1 MPNSNGRPAFGR
13 RSGTVTVIEE
23 PVRRNAA
30 RTAKIVFYV
39 VWITVGLLAAT
50 VAASKWHP
58 IIALFLGAA
67 IGAATGL
74 IAAAFIIAWP
84 VLRAIWW
91 WLPELLI
98 TASLIVGWIQLAAH
112 TDLAIRLCA
121 VAVITGVPAAIP
133 QVRRYIIALAWCLI
147 IRHRLRTCFNE
158 FIITNRTGSL
168 PLILW
173 AHPTPAGVRTWVWL
187 RPGLALSDLQDRLDL
202 IAVACWSA
210 SVTAEAASETNAA
223 HIRLDIKLR
232 DALTATIKPPLLG
245 LVHGPSPAP
254 ERDDTPVP
262 TALDLPDVAAT
273 DVTPTRPSR
282 ADKAPATHPAI
293 KPVQTAAPGDDIE
306 DWI

>member
-98 TASLIVGWIQLAAH
+98 AAGLVFGWIQLADH
-112 TDLAIRLCA
+112 TDLAL
-121 VAVITGVPAAIP
+121 
-133 QVRRYIIALAWCLI
+133 
-147 IRHRLRTCFNE
+147 
-158 FIITNRTGSL
+158 
-168 PLILW
+168 
-173 AHPTPAGVRTWVWL
+173 
-187 RPGLALSDLQDRLDL
+187 
-202 IAVACWSA
+202 SA
-210 SVTAEAASETNAA
+210 SARSPSSPAS
-223 HIRLDIKLR
+223 
-232 DALTATIKPPLLG
+232 PP
-245 LVHGPSPAP
+245 PSP
-254 ERDDTPVP
+254 RS
-262 TALDLPDVAAT
+262 AAT
-273 DVTPTRPSR
+273 SSPWRG
-282 ADKAPATHPAI
+282 A
-293 KPVQTAAPGDDIE
+293 
-306 DWI
+306 

>member
-58 IIALFLGAA
+58 IIALFLGAV

-121 VAVITGVPAAIP
+121 VAVVTGVPAAIP
-133 QVRRYIIALAWCLI
+133 QVRRYIIAAAWCLI

-210 SVTAEAASETNAA
+210 SVTAEAASDTNAA
-223 HIRLDIKLR
+223 YIRLDIKLR

-245 LVHGPSPAP
+245 LIHGPAPAP

-262 TALDLPDVAAT
+262 TALDLPDVAPA
-273 DVTPTRPSR
+273 DVTPARPSR
-282 ADKAPATHPAI
+282 TDKTPAI
-293 KPVQTAAPGDDIE
+293 KPVQATTPGDGIE

>member
-112 TDLAIRLCA
+112 TDLSIRLCR
-121 VAVITGVPAAIP
+121 G
-133 QVRRYIIALAWCLI
+133 RRHHRRPR
-147 IRHRLRTCFNE
+147 RHPP
-158 FIITNRTGSL
+158 GPPL
-168 PLILW
+168 P
-173 AHPTPAGVRTWVWL
+173 H
-187 RPGLALSDLQDRLDL
+187 RPGVVPD
-202 IAVACWSA
+202 
-210 SVTAEAASETNAA
+210 
-223 HIRLDIKLR
+223 H
-232 DALTATIKPPLLG
+232 
-245 LVHGPSPAP
+245 PAP
-254 ERDDTPVP
+254 AP
-262 TALDLPDVAAT
+262 DLL
-273 DVTPTRPSR
+273 
-282 ADKAPATHPAI
+282 
-293 KPVQTAAPGDDIE
+293 
-306 DWI
+306 